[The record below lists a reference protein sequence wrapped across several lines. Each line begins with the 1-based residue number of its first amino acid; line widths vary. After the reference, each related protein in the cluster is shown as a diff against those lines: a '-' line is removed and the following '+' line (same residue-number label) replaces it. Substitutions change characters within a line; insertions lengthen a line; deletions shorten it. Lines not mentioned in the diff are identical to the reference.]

1 MTGEDQDGPPDGD
14 RVARASREL
23 VAVAR
28 RMRRDSRPILIVVP
42 VYNDWAAFRE
52 LARTTDEVCA
62 RAGVSAEMLVVDDGS
77 WQDPSSVL
85 DELAAGGLTIGIGV
99 ARLATNVGHQR
110 AIATGLVLA
119 HERAREFTAVL
130 VMDGDGEDRPEH
142 IPELLRESAAYPEA
156 IVCARRGKRF
166 EGVRFALGYGL
177 FKAAFTLC
185 TGRRID
191 FGHYCVIPPALLG
204 RLVHSPSLWSHFAA
218 TVLRSGVPLRRIHV
232 DRGRRYAGRSTMN
245 LTSLIRHGLNAI
257 AVFEDVWLIRM
268 LVGLG
273 LFSGLV
279 VSALVGVGVVKLG
292 TDLAIPGW
300 TTSAAGLLLVIL
312 LQAALLAVMS
322 VTAHLSRRSLPEF
335 IPALDAKR
343 FIVRSEQASET
354 GGPAWKAAS

>member
-1 MTGEDQDGPPDGD
+1 MTGEDDGTSPDRD

-23 VAVAR
+23 AAVAR
-28 RMRRDSRPILIVVP
+28 RMRRDPRPVLIVVP
-42 VYNDWAAFRE
+42 VYNDWPAFRE
-52 LARTTDEVCA
+52 LALTTDRVC
-62 RAGVSAEMLVVDDGS
+62 REAGISAEILAVDDGS
-77 WQDPSSVL
+77 WQASAPVL
-85 DELAAGGLTIGIGV
+85 DELAAVGLTIGIG
-99 ARLATNVGHQR
+99 AATLATNVGHQR
-110 AIATGLVLA
+110 AIAIGLVLA
-119 HERAREFTAVL
+119 HERAAEFAAVL
-130 VMDGDGEDRPEH
+130 VMDADGEDRPEH
-142 IPELLRESAAYPEA
+142 IPQLLRESAAHPEA

-191 FGHYCVIPPALLG
+191 FGHYCVIPPELLG
-204 RLVHSPSLWSHFAA
+204 RLVHSSSLWSHFAA
-218 TVLRSGVPLRRIHV
+218 TVLRSGVPLRPVHV

-245 LTSLIRHGLNAI
+245 MTSLIRHGLNAI

-279 VSALVGVGVVKLG
+279 MSALVGVGIVKLG

-322 VTAHLSRRSLPEF
+322 VTAHLNRRSLPEF

-343 FIVRSEQASET
+343 FVARQEHASET
-354 GGPAWKAAS
+354 GGTAWKAAS

>member
-1 MTGEDQDGPPDGD
+1 MTGEDDGTSPDRD

-23 VAVAR
+23 AAVAR
-28 RMRRDSRPILIVVP
+28 RMRRDPRPVLIVVP
-42 VYNDWAAFRE
+42 IYNDWAAFRE
-52 LARTTDEVCA
+52 LALTIDRVCREA
-62 RAGVSAEMLVVDDGS
+62 CISAEILAVDDGS
-77 WQDPSSVL
+77 WQDPAPVL
-85 DELAAGGLTIGIGV
+85 DELAAAGLTIGIG
-99 ARLATNVGHQR
+99 AATLATNVGHQR
-110 AIATGLVLA
+110 AIAIGLVLA
-119 HERAREFTAVL
+119 HERAAEFAAVM

-142 IPELLRESAAYPEA
+142 IPRLLRESAAHPEA

-177 FKAAFTLC
+177 FKAAFALC

-191 FGHYCVIPPALLG
+191 FGHYCVIPSALLS
-204 RLVHSPSLWSHFAA
+204 RLVHSSSLWSHFAA
-218 TVLRSGVPLRRIHV
+218 TVLRSGAPLRPVHV

-245 LTSLIRHGLNAI
+245 MTSLIRHGLNAI

-273 LFSGLV
+273 LFSGFV
-279 VSALVGVGVVKLG
+279 MSALVGVGIVKLG

-300 TTSAAGLLLVIL
+300 STSAAGLLLVIL

-322 VTAHLSRRSLPEF
+322 VTAHLNRRSLPEF

-343 FIVRSEQASET
+343 FIARQGAAET
-354 GGPAWKAAS
+354 GGTAWKAAS